1 MDAKRSRHA
10 PPAAAIRANGSGGAV
25 ITAAWRRSPPPRADS
40 EPMAVTAPGSPA
52 AGAGGAGAGA
62 VASAT
67 AVAPY
72 NPDAV
77 DMVRASHQE
86 GETVAV
92 PGEDGEG
99 TCECHHDRRRWVRCA
114 GGRLAVVTRGR

>member
-10 PPAAAIRANGSGGAV
+10 PPAATIRANGGGGSGGGGV

-40 EPMAVTAPGSPA
+40 EPMNTAPGSPA
-52 AGAGGAGAGA
+52 ANGAPAQQ

-67 AVAPY
+67 AVAPF
-72 NPDAV
+72 NPEAV
-77 DMVRASHQE
+77 ELARATHQE

-92 PGEDGEG
+92 PGARN
-99 TCECHHDRRRWVRCA
+99 ECMRS
-114 GGRLAVVTRGR
+114 